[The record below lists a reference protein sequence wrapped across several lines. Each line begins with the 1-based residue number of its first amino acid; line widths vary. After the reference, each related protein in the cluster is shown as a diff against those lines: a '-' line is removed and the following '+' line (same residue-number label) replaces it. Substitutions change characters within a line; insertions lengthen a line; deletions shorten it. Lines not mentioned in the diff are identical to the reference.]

1 MLHCTEAFG
10 SERGVFAANW
20 AVDRPCT
27 YDVLIDAYTDI
38 ISGFSRD
45 EQVAMFSGNAE
56 RRYGI

>member
-10 SERGVFAANW
+10 PERCVSAANW
-20 AVDRPCT
+20 AVDRPRT